1 MILENE
7 YLSDVKEYL
16 LAVSEDKILE
26 SNYTQSEVLANKDN
40 MLDLLWAKYQKS
52 VEEYR
57 CNPIWAFCDAANESL
72 GTTLNETDI
81 T

>member
-40 MLDLLWAKYQKS
+40 MLDL
-52 VEEYR
+52 
-57 CNPIWAFCDAANESL
+57 F
-72 GTTLNETDI
+72 
-81 T
+81 